1 MTPFVP
7 VIQAFEKEGVRY
19 VVVGG
24 LAAIAHGVN
33 RYTSDIDFVI
43 QLDQPNAER
52 AVRVLTSMGLK
63 PRAPVDPIQFAN
75 TEIRQTWIRD
85 KNMMVFSFFDPKDSF
100 LTIDLFV
107 EYPVEFEGLFER
119 SVVKKLGNLPVRVC
133 SREDLVAMKRKAGR
147 PKDLEDVRLLDR
159 MDPDDGR

>member
-7 VIQAFEKEGVRY
+7 AIQAFEKEAVRY

-33 RYTSDIDFVI
+33 RYTSDIDFVV
-43 QLDQPNAER
+43 QLDQINAER
-52 AVRVLTSMGLK
+52 AVRVLTSLGLK
-63 PRAPVDPIQFAN
+63 PRAPVDPVQFAN
-75 TEIRQTWIRD
+75 AEARKTWIRD
-85 KNMMVFSFFDPKDSF
+85 KNMMVFSFFDPKDPF
-100 LTIDLFV
+100 LTIDIFV
-107 EYPVEFEGLFER
+107 DYPVEFEGLFER
-119 SVVKKLGNLPVRVC
+119 SVVKKLGSLPVRVC

-159 MDPDDGR
+159 MEPNDGR

>member
-1 MTPFVP
+1 MTPFIP
-7 VIQAFEKEGVRY
+7 VVQAFEREGVRY

-33 RYTSDIDFVI
+33 RYTADIDFVI
-43 QLDQPNAER
+43 QLDQANAER

-63 PRAPVDPIQFAN
+63 PRAPVDPMQFAN
-75 TEIRQTWIRD
+75 TETRQTWIRD
-85 KNMMVFSFFDPKDSF
+85 KNMMVFSFFDPGDAF

-107 EYPVEFEGLFER
+107 DYPVEFEGLFER

-159 MDPDDGR
+159 MGPNDGR

>member
-7 VIQAFEKEGVRY
+7 AIQAFEEEGVRY

-85 KNMMVFSFFDPKDSF
+85 KNMMVFSFFDPKDAF

>member
-7 VIQAFEKEGVRY
+7 ALQAFEKEGVRY

-43 QLDQPNAER
+43 QLDQANAER
-52 AVRVLTSMGLK
+52 AVRVLTSLGLK
-63 PRAPVDPIQFAN
+63 PRAPVDPMQFAN
-75 TEIRQTWIRD
+75 TETRQAWIRE
-85 KNMMVFSFFDPKDSF
+85 KNMMVFSFFDPGDPF

-107 EYPVEFEGLFER
+107 EYPMEFEGLYDR

-133 SREDLVAMKRKAGR
+133 SREDLMAMKRKAGR
-147 PKDLEDVRLLDR
+147 PKDLEDVRVLDR
-159 MDPDDGR
+159 MDLKDGR